1 MFFVNKFALIAVYIC
16 SKNIVMKNTIKAIF
30 CIFLT
35 LTLPPKVAAQTPKDN
50 LTNKPTAGFDVRGR
64 YTTNGA
70 GSDTPY
76 IGIEGFLPIIQNPG
90 QSVTFIQGRV
100 SWFDNSYQN
109 WNVLL
114 GQRFAN
120 TTTKEIWGAYIAFDT
135 RQTSNKTYQQ
145 LGLGI
150 ERLGEDWDARING
163 YLPTSGGSQLISES
177 IGNWGFWKNFY
188 ARPIERRFQGALA
201 GVDIEAGTRIARL
214 GEGDLRLY
222 GGLLY
227 YTGEGTD
234 PVFGARARL
243 QARPTDNLLVGLTI
257 QQDPLF
263 DTSIILDLG
272 LGFSVGGSPS
282 KKPNKPDI
290 LARMGDYVNRNP
302 IITIGNFTRSDYV
315 PATNP
320 RTGKPWQFRHVNLGI
335 GNGDGT
341 FEQPTGTVQEA
352 LNVTQTDDIVYVNSG
367 RNPGVPAFRIPD
379 TVSVLSTALIQ
390 EIDTRE
396 IGRVTL
402 PGSGT
407 GIFPIVNGTVTMGN
421 DTTLR
426 GFDLRNITGSGI
438 QASSVR
444 NVNILDNRISNVT
457 EQGISLNGVTGNNL
471 VARNTITGTGGQGI
485 FLQGFGNNQQQ
496 VTFNQNSVSNSGS
509 QGIFALASGS
519 AQQQI
524 NGTGN
529 SVTGAKSAGI
539 FFQGSGNS
547 RQTAVMENT
556 EVSNTSK
563 NSEGQGGQGIFLSAS
578 GGATQN
584 ITLNNTK
591 TSDNAGQ
598 ALFSEA
604 NGDPQNP
611 NIQTTQNLTFNQ
623 LLALRGN
630 GQGVFIQANGNS
642 KQDFLLDR
650 PTVSNI
656 AKDSAGEGGQG
667 IFVAANDGAQQ
678 NFTIN
683 NPTVS
688 DNAAQGI
695 FVQTDNNTRQKFTIN
710 NPTASNNTNQGIFIR
725 SGRGVQQEF
734 EVNQAT
740 VSGTKKG
747 VNPNPRPGEPL
758 LVGGQGIFI
767 ATGEGAQQRF
777 TLNSPTVTDN
787 AGQGIFV
794 AVNDDPNNQAVQSQQ
809 TFTVTNPTVNRS
821 ASQGFF
827 IQANGNVRQQF
838 DITNGRVDNII
849 QDDGQ
854 GGQGIFIQ
862 ANAGAQQSYTIDRTN
877 VSNTAGQGFFAQSN
891 GTATSTYTISNSSI
905 TNTANNNV
913 FLQANENGRMIGN
926 YQFNSL
932 QQSTALPAF
941 TAATN
946 SNRGICLTFSG
957 NNSNTGY
964 RLEAN
969 RGTFQT
975 VINSNNI
982 GTFNSLLQ
990 GGSFDNVTVC
1000 P

>member
-1 MFFVNKFALIAVYIC
+1 MIS
-16 SKNIVMKNTIKAIF
+16 SKLVMKNTIKVIF
-30 CIFLT
+30 SIFLT
-35 LTLPPKVAAQTPKDN
+35 LTLAPKVAAQTTNNQKDN
-50 LTNKPTAGFDVRGR
+50 LTDLPTAGFDIRGR

-76 IGIEGFLPIIQNPG
+76 IGIEGFLPIFQNPG

-100 SWFDNSYQN
+100 SWFENSYQN

-120 TTTKEIWGAYIAFDT
+120 TTNKEIWGGYVAFDT

-150 ERLGEDWDARING
+150 ERLGDDWDARING
-163 YLPTSGGSQLISES
+163 YLPISGGSQLISES

-214 GEGDLRLY
+214 GEGDLKLY

-272 LGFSVGGSPS
+272 LGFSAGGNRSR
-282 KKPNKPDI
+282 KPDI
-290 LARMGDYVNRNP
+290 LARMGEYVNRNP
-302 IITIGNFTRSDYV
+302 IITIGNFTRSEYA

-341 FEQPTGTVQEA
+341 FERPTGTVQEA

-390 EIDTRE
+390 EIDTVE
-396 IGRVTL
+396 IGRVSL

-444 NVNILDNRISNVT
+444 NVNILDNRITNVT

-485 FLQGFGNNQQQ
+485 FVQAFGNTQQQ

-509 QGIFALASGS
+509 QGIFALTSGN

-524 NGTGN
+524 NGTDN
-529 SVTGAKSAGI
+529 TVTGARSAGI

-547 RQTAVMENT
+547 RQTVVMENA
-556 EVSNTSK
+556 EVSSTTK
-563 NSEGQGGQGIFLSAS
+563 NSEGQGGQGIFISAS

-584 ITLNNTK
+584 VTLNNTR

-611 NIQTTQNLTFNQ
+611 TIQTTQNLTFNQ
-623 LLALRGN
+623 LLVLRGN
-630 GQGVFIQANGNS
+630 GQGVFLQANGNS
-642 KQDFLLDR
+642 RQDFLLDR

-656 AKDSAGEGGQG
+656 ARDSVGEGGQG

-678 NFTIN
+678 SFTIN

-695 FVQTDNNTRQKFTIN
+695 FVQTDNNTRQRFTIN

-747 VNPNPRPGEPL
+747 TSPIAGEPD
-758 LVGGQGIFI
+758 VGGQGIFI

-777 TLNSPTVTDN
+777 TLNSPTVSDN
-787 AGQGIFV
+787 AGQGIFI
-794 AVNDDPNNQAVQSQQ
+794 AVNDDPNSQANQSQQ
-809 TFTVTNPTVNRS
+809 TFTVTNPTVTRS

-838 DITNGRVDNII
+838 EITNGRVSDITQDN
-849 QDDGQ
+849 GQ

-891 GTATSTYTISNSSI
+891 GSATSRYTISNSSI

-913 FLQANENGRMIGN
+913 FLQSNENGRMIGN

-932 QQSTALPAF
+932 QQNTTLPAF

-946 SNRGICLTFSG
+946 SNRGICLAFSG

-975 VINSNNI
+975 VINPNNI
-982 GTFNSLLQ
+982 GTFSQLLQ
-990 GGSFDNVTVC
+990 GGNFDSLPVC